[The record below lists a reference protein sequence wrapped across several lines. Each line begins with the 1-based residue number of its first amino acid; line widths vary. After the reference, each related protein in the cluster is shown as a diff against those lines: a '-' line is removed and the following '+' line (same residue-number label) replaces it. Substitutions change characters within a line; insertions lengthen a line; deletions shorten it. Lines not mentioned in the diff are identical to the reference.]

1 MQTDPLNNGWGV
13 GRRRGEIAV
22 LRFWAL
28 AIVGMSLAGILSA
41 CGSSF
46 LDQPTGAAPEST
58 SGTVH
63 LTAAEVQTVI
73 AQAATQAQALNFP
86 VTIAVLDHEGTPVG
100 ILRMAGAR
108 ADITF
113 QGGGSGGL
121 EGVTIATTTPP
132 PTNIPLPAT
141 VQTGAAAAAIS
152 KAGTAARFGTQG
164 FALSTRAANFVLQ
177 ERFPPQVNPAPGGPL
192 LGVQFSQFRCSDIDR
207 NGHLAANIGLPLGL
221 SADPGGLPL
230 YKNGVAVGGIGVEGD
245 GIYTLDKDASD
256 FDQPLEEIIA
266 AAGTLGFAAP
276 QGIRAD
282 HILVDGFTLPFAN
295 AEPPASQNTT
305 PYATFAAAGT
315 QIVVPI
321 DSPVSGF
328 TPRVVG
334 GVSGFVD
341 TLSSPVPFIG
351 GTDGLLTAVEVEQI
365 IGQAARQAERTRS
378 TLRNPL
384 GLPARMSITVVDTN
398 GTILGMFR
406 NLDAPIESWDISAQK
421 ARTANLF
428 ARVNAGTVLNANGF
442 GSYVQALAGVGIPLN
457 GSIAFSAR
465 AIGFLSY
472 PIFPPG
478 ATNPFTFGPLSKPL
492 GQWSIFNIGLQ
503 TDILNFDNVLTGTRP
518 CTRLGPLATNLAPN
532 GLQLFPQGIPLFK
545 NGIHVGAIG
554 ASGDGADQDD
564 IVPTIGSAGFEPP
577 EGIRSDRVVVS
588 NVRLPYAVFPRN
600 PNLF

>member
-1 MQTDPLNNGWGV
+1 MHID
-13 GRRRGEIAV
+13 
-22 LRFWAL
+22 
-28 AIVGMSLAGILSA
+28 MSLEVKHGGGGSMWRHFPMGCLAVMCFAAILSG
-41 CGSSF
+41 CGSQG
-46 LDQPTGAAPEST
+46 LNEPTGAAPESA
-58 SGTVH
+58 SGTES
-63 LTAAEVQTVI
+63 LTAAEVQRII
-73 AQAATQAQALNFP
+73 AQAATQAKALAIP
-86 VTIAVLDHEGTPVG
+86 VTIAVLDHEGTPLG
-100 ILRMAGAR
+100 ILQMAGAR
-108 ADITF
+108 NDIRF
-113 QGGGSGGL
+113 QGGGSGGQL
-121 EGVTIATTTPP
+121 EGMTFAVLPP
-132 PTNIPLPAT
+132 PFPF
-141 VQTGAAAAAIS
+141 QTAAAAAAIS

-164 FALSTRAANFVLQ
+164 FALSTRSTNFVLQ
-177 ERFPPQVNPAPGGPL
+177 ERIPPQTNPAPGGPL
-192 LGVQFSQFRCSDIDR
+192 LGVQFSQLRCSDIDR
-207 NGHLAANIGLPLGL
+207 NGHLAADIGLPLGL

-256 FDQPLEEIIA
+256 FDQPAEEIIA

-276 QGIRAD
+276 PGIRAD
-282 HILVDGFTLPFAN
+282 RILVDGFTLPFAN
-295 AEPPASQNTT
+295 AEPPGSQNTI
-305 PYATFAAAGT
+305 PYGTFAGVGT
-315 QIVVPI
+315 VIVAPI
-321 DSPVSGF
+321 NSPVSGF
-328 TPRVVG
+328 IPRVVG

-341 TLSSPVPFIG
+341 TRSSPVPFSG
-351 GTDGLLTAVEVEQI
+351 GTDGLLTAAEVEQI

-428 ARVNAGTVLNANGF
+428 TRANAGAVLNANGF
-442 GSYVQALAGVGIPLN
+442 GNYVQALKGVGIPLN

-478 ATNPFTFGPLSKPL
+478 ATSSFTFGPLSKPL

-503 TDILNFDNVLTGTRP
+503 TDVLDIPNVINGARP
-518 CTRLGPLATNLAPN
+518 CTRLGPLVTNLAPN
-532 GLQLFPQGIPLFK
+532 GLQLFPQGVPLFK

-564 IVPTIGSAGFEPP
+564 IVPTMGSAGFEAP
-577 EGIRSDRVVVS
+577 EGIRSDQVVVS
-588 NVRLPYAVFPRN
+588 GVRLPFSVFPRN

>member
-1 MQTDPLNNGWGV
+1 MHSDIARCSFVEQSGV
-13 GRRRGEIAV
+13 AAMGRRCYTRCLAV
-22 LRFWAL
+22 MCL
-28 AIVGMSLAGILSA
+28 AAILSA
-41 CGSSF
+41 CGSQG
-46 LDQPTGAAPEST
+46 LNEPTGAASESA
-58 SGTVH
+58 SGTAH
-63 LTAAEVQTVI
+63 LTAGEVQRII
-73 AQAATQAQALNFP
+73 AQAATQAQALGLP
-86 VTIAVLDHEGTPVG
+86 VTIAVLDHEGTPLG
-100 ILRMAGAR
+100 ILQMAGAR

-113 QGGGSGGL
+113 QGGGSGGPL
-121 EGVTIATTTPP
+121 EGIVLAALPP
-132 PTNIPLPAT
+132 P
-141 VQTGAAAAAIS
+141 VQTAAAAAAIS

-164 FALSTRAANFVLQ
+164 FALSTRTSNFVLQ

-192 LGVQFSQFRCSDIDR
+192 LGVQFSQLRCSDIDR
-207 NGHLAANIGLPLGL
+207 NGHLAADIGLPLGL

-256 FDQPLEEIIA
+256 FDQSLEEVIA

-276 QGIRAD
+276 PGIRAD

-295 AEPPASQNTT
+295 AEPPASQNTIS
-305 PYATFAAAGT
+305 YGTFAAAGT

-321 DSPVSGF
+321 NSPVSGF
-328 TPRVVG
+328 TPRAVG

-351 GTDGLLTAVEVEQI
+351 GTDGLLTAAEVEQI

-428 ARVNAGTVLNANGF
+428 TRVNAGTVLTANGF
-442 GSYVQALAGVGIPLN
+442 GNYVQALAGVGIPLD

-503 TDILNFDNVLTGTRP
+503 TDVLNIANVLSGTRP
-518 CTRLGPLATNLAPN
+518 CTSLGPLATNLAPN
-532 GLQLFPQGIPLFK
+532 GLQLFPQGVPLFK
-545 NGIHVGAIG
+545 NGVHVGAIG

-564 IVPTIGSAGFEPP
+564 IVPSIGAAGFEAPT
-577 EGIRSDRVVVS
+577 GIRSDLVVVGG
-588 NVRLPYAVFPRN
+588 VRLPYSVFPRN

>member
-1 MQTDPLNNGWGV
+1 MRIDNDRCSSIEQGGE
-13 GRRRGEIAV
+13 GARGPSSYI
-22 LRFWAL
+22 R
-28 AIVGMSLAGILSA
+28 SLAVACLAAILAA
-41 CGSSF
+41 CGSSG
-46 LDQPTGAAPEST
+46 LNESTGAAPESA
-58 SGTVH
+58 SGTVS
-63 LTAAEVQTVI
+63 LTASEVQIII
-73 AQAATQAQALNFP
+73 AQAATQAQALGFP
-86 VTIAVLDHEGTPVG
+86 VTIAVLDHEGTPLG

-121 EGVTIATTTPP
+121 EGVTLATTTPGGLL
-132 PTNIPLPAT
+132 LPAS

-164 FALSTRAANFVLQ
+164 FALSTRSTNFVLQ

-192 LGVQFSQFRCSDIDR
+192 LGVQFSQLRCSDIDR
-207 NGHLAANIGLPLGL
+207 NGHSAVNIGLPLGL

-245 GIYTLDKDASD
+245 GVYTLDKDASD
-256 FDQPLEEIIA
+256 FDQPAEEIIA
-266 AAGTLGFAAP
+266 ATGTLGFAAP
-276 QGIRAD
+276 SGIRAD
-282 HILVDGFTLPFAN
+282 HILIDGFTLPFAN
-295 AEPPASQNTT
+295 VEPPASQNTIS
-305 PYATFAAAGT
+305 YATFAAAGT

-321 DSPVSGF
+321 NSPVSGF

-351 GTDGLLTAVEVEQI
+351 GTDGLLTAAEVDQI
-365 IGQAARQAERTRS
+365 IGQAARQADRTRS
-378 TLRNPL
+378 AVRNPL

-398 GTILGMFR
+398 GAILGMFR

-428 ARVNAGTVLNANGF
+428 TRVNAGVVLNANGF
-442 GSYVQALAGVGIPLN
+442 GNYVQALADVGIPLN

-478 ATNPFTFGPLSKPL
+478 ATNPFTFGPFSKPL
-492 GQWSIFNIGLQ
+492 GQWSIFNVGLQ

-518 CTRLGPLATNLAPN
+518 CTRLGPLATNLALN
-532 GLQLFPQGIPLFK
+532 GIQLFPQGVPLFK

-554 ASGDGADQDD
+554 VSGDGADQDD
-564 IVPTIGSAGFEPP
+564 IVPTIGSAGFEAP
-577 EGIRSDRVVVS
+577 EGIRSDQVVVGG
-588 NVRLPYAVFPRN
+588 VRLPFSVFPRN

>member
-1 MQTDPLNNGWGV
+1 MHIDIHRCPKV
-13 GRRRGEIAV
+13 EPSGRVSMWHRPYMRC
-22 LRFWAL
+22 LTL
-28 AIVGMSLAGILSA
+28 MSLTAILSA
-41 CGSSF
+41 CGSSSGVNE
-46 LDQPTGAAPEST
+46 PTGAAPESA

-63 LTAAEVQTVI
+63 LTAGEVQTII
-73 AQAATQAQALNFP
+73 AQAATQAQALEFP
-86 VTIAVLDHEGTPVG
+86 VTIAVLDHEGTPLG

-121 EGVTIATTTPP
+121 DGATVATTTPGGF
-132 PTNIPLPAT
+132 PLPAT

-164 FALSTRAANFVLQ
+164 FALSTRTASFVLQ

-192 LGVQFSQFRCSDIDR
+192 LGVQFSQFPCSDIDR

-221 SADPGGLPL
+221 AADPGGLPL

-245 GIYTLDKDASD
+245 GVYTLDKDASD
-256 FDQPLEEIIA
+256 RDQPAEEIIA

-276 QGIRAD
+276 SGIRAD

-295 AEPPASQNTT
+295 AEPPASQNTIS
-305 PYATFAAAGT
+305 YGTFAARGA

-321 DSPVSGF
+321 SSPVSGF
-328 TPRVVG
+328 TPGVVG
-334 GVSGFVD
+334 GVPGFVD

-351 GTDGLLTAVEVEQI
+351 GTDGLLTAAEVEQI

-421 ARTANLF
+421 ARTANF
-428 ARVNAGTVLNANGF
+428 FTRTNAGTVLTANGF
-442 GSYVQALAGVGIPLN
+442 GNYVQSLAGVGIPLN

-478 ATNPFTFGPLSKPL
+478 ATNSFTFGPLSKPL
-492 GQWSIFNIGLQ
+492 GQWSILNNGLQ
-503 TDILNFDNVLTGTRP
+503 FDVLNFDNVLTGTRP
-518 CTRLGPLATNLAPN
+518 CTRLGPLVTNLAPN
-532 GLQLFPQGIPLFK
+532 GLQLFPQGVPLFK
-545 NGIHVGAIG
+545 NGVHVGAIG

-564 IVPTIGSAGFEPP
+564 IVPSIGAAGFEAPT
-577 EGIRSDRVVVS
+577 GIRSDQVVVRG
-588 NVRLPYAVFPRN
+588 VRLPYSVFPKN

>member
-1 MQTDPLNNGWGV
+1 MHSNRCREVRLGEV
-13 GRRRGEIAV
+13 GAKGARTATRYIA
-22 LRFWAL
+22 AL
-28 AIVGMSLAGILSA
+28 CLAAALSG
-41 CGSSF
+41 CGSSGGVTE
-46 LDQPTGAAPEST
+46 PTGAAPESA

-63 LTAAEVQTVI
+63 LTAGEVQTII
-73 AQAATQAQALNFP
+73 AQAATQAQALGFP
-86 VTIAVLDHEGTPVG
+86 VTIAVLDHEGTPLGV
-100 ILRMAGAR
+100 LQMAGAR
-108 ADITF
+108 ADTTI
-113 QGGGSGGL
+113 QGGGSGGSL
-121 EGVTIATTTPP
+121 EGVTLA
-132 PTNIPLPAT
+132 
-141 VQTGAAAAAIS
+141 TGAAAAAIS

-164 FALSTRAANFVLQ
+164 FALSTRTTNFVLQ

-192 LGVQFSQFRCSDIDR
+192 LGVQFSQLRCSDIDR
-207 NGHLAANIGLPLGL
+207 VGHSAAAIGLPLGL
-221 SADPGGLPL
+221 SAEPGGLPL

-256 FDQPLEEIIA
+256 RDQPSEEIIA

-276 QGIRAD
+276 SGIRAD

-295 AEPPASQNTT
+295 AEPPASQNTIS
-305 PYATFAAAGT
+305 YGTFATAGT
-315 QIVVPI
+315 EIVIPI
-321 DSPVSGF
+321 NSPVSGF

-351 GTDGLLTAVEVEQI
+351 GTDGLLTGSEVEQI

-398 GTILGMFR
+398 GRILGMFR
-406 NLDAPIESWDISAQK
+406 NIDAPIESWDISAQK

-428 ARVNAGTVLNANGF
+428 TRVNAGAVLTTNGF
-442 GSYVQALAGVGIPLN
+442 GSYAQALADVGIPLN

-503 TDILNFDNVLTGTRP
+503 TDVLNISNVISGTRP
-518 CTRLGPLATNLAPN
+518 CTTLGPLGTNLAPN
-532 GLQLFPQGIPLFK
+532 GLQLFPNGVPLFK
-545 NGIHVGAIG
+545 NGVHVGAIG
-554 ASGDGADQDD
+554 VSGDGADQDD
-564 IVPTIGSAGFEPP
+564 IVPSIGAAGFEAPA
-577 EGIRSDRVVVS
+577 GIRSDQVVVRG
-588 NVRLPYAVFPRN
+588 VRLPYSVFPKN